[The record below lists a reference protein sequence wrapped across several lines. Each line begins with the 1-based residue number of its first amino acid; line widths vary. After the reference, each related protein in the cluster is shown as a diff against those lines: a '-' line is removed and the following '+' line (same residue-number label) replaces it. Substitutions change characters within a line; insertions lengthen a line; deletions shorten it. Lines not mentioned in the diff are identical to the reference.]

1 MSDQFRKF
9 DGIES
14 DTVKRNKRGQRYLVG
29 AFLLALLLC
38 GCAIK
43 FVADY
48 DSKTEDAIFDD
59 AKRVDLFYG
68 KLLDTPE
75 RDRQYKAFADQYE
88 SIEADLNS
96 LVLRNK
102 VRPYNE
108 DSTEIAEKIL
118 GFWQKYRG
126 LHKQRDGYS
135 TGNAELD
142 RDRFRR
148 LFAYL
153 ARAEGAKKP

>member
-1 MSDQFRKF
+1 MSFR
-9 DGIES
+9 IVAVCYRRRTACIIS
-14 DTVKRNKRGQRYLVG
+14 
-29 AFLLALLLC
+29 ALLFALLLC
-38 GCAIK
+38 GCAVK

-48 DSKTEDAIFDD
+48 DSKTEDAIFEA
-59 AKRVDLFYG
+59 AKRVDQFYG

-75 RDRQYKAFADQYE
+75 TERQYKVFADQYS
-88 SIEADLNS
+88 SIEADLSS

-102 VRPYNE
+102 VRQYNE
-108 DSTEIAEKIL
+108 DSTEIADKIL
-118 GFWQKYRG
+118 AFWQKYRG
-126 LHKQRDGYS
+126 VHKERDTYS

-142 RDRFRR
+142 RDRFTR

>member
-1 MSDQFRKF
+1 MSFR
-9 DGIES
+9 
-14 DTVKRNKRGQRYLVG
+14 TVAAAYDRHRIGVLMLPLLF
-29 AFLLALLLC
+29 ASLLA
-38 GCAIK
+38 GCAVK

-48 DSKTEDAIFDD
+48 DSKTEDAIFEA
-59 AKRVDLFYG
+59 AKRVDQFYG

-75 RDRQYKAFADQYE
+75 TERQYKAFADQYS
-88 SIEADLNS
+88 SIEADLSS

-102 VRPYNE
+102 VRQYNE
-108 DSTEIAEKIL
+108 DSTEIADKIL
-118 GFWQKYRG
+118 AFWQKYRG
-126 LHKQRDGYS
+126 VHKERDTYS

-142 RDRFRR
+142 RDRFTR

>member
-1 MSDQFRKF
+1 MKRIHPCSREPARGKVSKF
-9 DGIES
+9 IP
-14 DTVKRNKRGQRYLVG
+14 
-29 AFLLALLLC
+29 FILLAFMLS
-38 GCAIK
+38 GCAVK

-48 DSKTEDAIFDD
+48 DSKTEDAIFDA

-68 KLLDTPE
+68 KLLETPE
-75 RDRQYKAFADQYE
+75 AARPYEAFAEQYA
-88 SIEADLNS
+88 SVEADLNS
-96 LVLRNK
+96 LVLRNS
-102 VRPYNE
+102 VRQYND

-126 LHKQRDGYS
+126 LHRERNTYS